1 MITFIDLLESIGNG
15 MMEYLVG
22 PLLIW
27 TIIAVPVI
35 LLLNRWE
42 TIPPVYQYHGRIALL
57 LALPLGLVG
66 TYLAEL
72 INTTAQ
78 KAGDTTAFFVIQNPI
93 AITTSEASQSAATG
107 IMSPTFWIGV
117 IATLLAAGTL
127 FLLLKMIANV
137 WRLKSLE
144 QMLEFTPLAQQRE
157 LISNLT
163 EISEREEKVLV
174 AYSEDIKIP
183 FTYGW
188 RKTRIVIPKDLKT
201 DPETLAMAVQHELM
215 HIKHHDYLLNGLFLL
230 IKSFFWYHPLS
241 HHLYNSISDYRE
253 ITCDS
258 KVLANNNFSKKRY
271 ASLLVD
277 LAEKQHHTNLAMSM
291 AVNPSSLKKR
301 IKIMTT
307 QNNLSSKFRS
317 SFWVALSS
325 MMIIVLAI
333 SCTDIAD
340 NGITKSEVEQTQSQL
355 AQTSPENPNAP
366 LYFINGEQLET
377 NAENNIKLARL
388 KPKYIKS
395 INVLK
400 DKNAI
405 NKYGEKAT
413 NGVFEIQLVDG
424 IDSETAFADLKEDP
438 TNVPPLPPE
447 EKDHYIAVENMP
459 ELIGGLAS
467 IQQKIKYP
475 EMAQKAGIEGRVIVR
490 FIVNEKGEVENPEVM
505 KGVGGGCDEEALRVV
520 KQAKFK
526 PGMQRGEP
534 VRVQYSLPISYKLPS
549 DDKG

>member
-1 MITFIDLLESIGNG
+1 MITFIDLLQSIGNG

-27 TIIAVPVI
+27 TVIAVPVI

-42 TIPPVYQYHGRIALL
+42 SIPPVYQYHGRIALF
-57 LALPLGLVG
+57 LALPLGLAG

-144 QMLEFTPLAQQRE
+144 QTLEFTPLAQQRE
-157 LISNLT
+157 LISNLS

-188 RKTRIVIPKDLKT
+188 RKTRIVIPMDLKT

-258 KVLANNNFSKKRY
+258 KVLASNNFSKKRY

-317 SFWVALSS
+317 SFLVALSS

-333 SCTDIAD
+333 SCTDID
-340 NGITKSEVEQTQSQL
+340 DGGITNTEFQQAQEQLSTQ
-355 AQTSPENPNAP
+355 ENNGP
-366 LYFINGEQLET
+366 LYVLNGESM
-377 NAENNIKLARL
+377 AENASNNAKLTRI

-395 INVLK
+395 LDVLK
-400 DKNAI
+400 GQQATKN
-405 NKYGEKAT
+405 YGKRGQ
-413 NGVFEIQLVDG
+413 NGVIEIQLVDG
-424 IDSETAFADLKEDP
+424 IDKETVFADLKEAAISNSDDSQDGEFY
-438 TNVPPLPPE
+438 V
-447 EKDHYIAVENMP
+447 AVEQMP
-459 ELIGGLAS
+459 HLMGGLEGL
-467 IQQKIKYP
+467 QQKIKYP
-475 EMAQKAGIEGRVIVR
+475 EEASKAGIEGRVIVK
-490 FIVNEKGEVENPEVM
+490 FIVTKEGKVENPEIL
-505 KGVGGGCDEEALRVV
+505 KGVGSGLDEEALRVV

-526 PGMQRGEP
+526 PGTRYGEP

-549 DDKG
+549 NNKG